1 MPDYTEIE
9 NLFNINKPCNPEGKA
24 RTELLDVSFRL
35 SLTDIADSADPHV
48 VVTLAV
54 AVDVAT
60 PAGPDK
66 DAALRRLRLAA
77 FLLQRR
83 PPQYRQVAMMHI
95 TESWFL
101 ASSAISQYY
110 STPGGPGYT
119 PEEQLDMF
127 DVDAVKARLAS
138 SLVPAADEGVA

>member
-35 SLTDIADSADPHV
+35 CLTDLVDSKDPND

-54 AVDVAT
+54 ALDGAT

-83 PPQYRQVAMMHI
+83 PPHYHQTAMMHV
-95 TESWFL
+95 TEAWFL
-101 ASSAISQYY
+101 ASSAVSQYY

-138 SLVPAADEGVA
+138 SLILAADEGVA